1 MMIAAIRHRKS
12 VRKFQETPVEEEKL
26 MEILEAAR
34 LAPSGNNKQP
44 WYFIVVK
51 NENVKQDVA
60 IATNNQMWIASAPVV
75 IVAIADICARSENY
89 TGMYV
94 DEETSG
100 FDLKRVLRDTTI
112 AITQILLEVDNQ
124 GLGACWCG
132 AFTQKT
138 IRPVLNIPD
147 DKFVLAVIP
156 VGYPAEEPKAKPR
169 KDLNSILRYETW

>member
-1 MMIAAIRHRKS
+1 MIAAIRHRKS
-12 VRKFQETPVEEEKL
+12 VRKFQERPVEEEKL

-51 NENVKQDVA
+51 KENVKQDVA

-89 TGMYV
+89 AGKYV

-112 AITQILLEVDNQ
+112 AITHILLEVDNQ

-132 AFTQKT
+132 AFTQDT

>member
-44 WYFIVVK
+44 WYFIVVRD
-51 NENVKQDVA
+51 ENVKQNLA
-60 IATNNQMWIASAPVV
+60 IATNNQMWIASAPIV
-75 IVAIADICARSENY
+75 IVAVADICARSENY

-112 AITQILLEVDNQ
+112 AITHILLEVDNQ

-132 AFTQKT
+132 AFTQET

-169 KDLNSILRYETW
+169 KTLAEIIRYESW

>member
-1 MMIAAIRHRKS
+1 MIEAIKHRKS
-12 VRKFQETPVEEEKL
+12 VRKFKEKAVEDEKL
-26 MEILEAAR
+26 NEILEAAR

-44 WYFIVVK
+44 WFFIVIK
-51 NENVKQDVA
+51 DDHLKQEVVV
-60 IATNNQMWIASAPVV
+60 ATNNQMWIASAPVV

-89 TGMYV
+89 AGMLV

-100 FDLKRVLRDTTI
+100 FDLKRAIRDTAI
-112 AITQILLEVDNQ
+112 AVTHMLLEVDNQ

-132 AFTQKT
+132 AFRQEG
-138 IRPVLNIPD
+138 IRPALGIPE

-169 KDLNSILRYETW
+169 KDLKSILRYETW